1 MIYPRKKQVKNLCF
15 AQKINV
21 RNIQQDI
28 IGILDKEGTR
38 IVFYTYDSWGKLMA
52 VTGSKKDSIGQ
63 KNPFQYRGYY
73 YDVESGAIL
82 CRLTLL

>member
-1 MIYPRKKQVKNLCF
+1 M
-15 AQKINV
+15 
-21 RNIQQDI
+21 QQDI